1 MDRVTRKTLAKQVA
15 ILNEKN
21 GGLLQNNLELDYAE
35 CYGGYCL
42 VDKTYSIHLTP
53 RMSGREMRQYLHGAL
68 DWITPAKGRESLQE
82 TLARPTRSLSGVY
95 SNREKLGY

>member
-1 MDRVTRKTLAKQVA
+1 MDRVTRKVLEQQVA

-35 CYGGYCL
+35 CCGGYCL

-53 RMSGREMRQYLHGAL
+53 RMSGREMRQYLRGAL
-68 DWITPAKGRESLQE
+68 DWITP
-82 TLARPTRSLSGVY
+82 LATAALTTVETRSVAHAGG
-95 SNREKLGY
+95 R

>member
-1 MDRVTRKTLAKQVA
+1 MDRVTRKVLEQQVA

-21 GGLLQNNLELDYAE
+21 GGLLENNLELDYAE

-68 DWITPAKGRESLQE
+68 DWITPAKGWANLPVNTGAVIGR
-82 TLARPTRSLSGVY
+82 
-95 SNREKLGY
+95 N